1 MARKAKGRARAP
13 RPVADLVRRQR
24 AIDASMRRFGGHN
37 FKLGKIDCLKMI
49 RAHAVAM
56 GHRGLP
62 KVPDYSSPGGAMRAL
77 ATALKRRGADPA
89 GDLGDLLD
97 AVGFTRIAPAMMLQ
111 GDVALLEA
119 EPQAPAWRAGGLVVF
134 LGHKYMGWHADSPVL
149 AICEPLVDNPFVA
162 AWRL

>member
-1 MARKAKGRARAP
+1 MTKKKRPGGGR
-13 RPVADLVRRQR
+13 RPLPDLVRRQR

-37 FKLGKIDCLKMI
+37 FKLGKIDCLKLV

-56 GHRGLP
+56 GHRRLP
-62 KVPDYSSPGGAMRAL
+62 KVPDYSSPRAAMAAL
-77 ATALKRRGADPA
+77 AAVLEARGADPG

-97 AVGFTRIAPAMMLQ
+97 AVGFERIAPAAMLQ

-149 AICEPLVDNPFVA
+149 AICEPLVANPFVS
-162 AWRL
+162 AWRF